1 MPDKRQP
8 EPWSGLEKL
17 FVKTGVTIH
26 PPCDEF
32 YEGGCM
38 LIGLARTSTGGQDH
52 ALQIDALTKAGCEK
66 IFVETA
72 SGMKTDRVE
81 LKKVLEF
88 VRDDVDVI
96 VVYSLSRLARSI
108 RHLLDLGE
116 ELQRRNIG
124 LKSLT
129 EAVDTT
135 TPQGRFLFSIL
146 AAMNQMEVELLRERT
161 RAGLMAA
168 RARGRVG
175 GRPRSLHVAKTLMAS
190 GEMTISQIA
199 AQVGVT
205 PSTLYRAMPGGR
217 SAVAP

>member
-1 MPDKRQP
+1 
-8 EPWSGLEKL
+8 
-17 FVKTGVTIH
+17 
-26 PPCDEF
+26 
-32 YEGGCM
+32 M

-66 IFVETA
+66 IFVETG

-88 VRDDVDVI
+88 ARDGMDVI

-116 ELQRRNIG
+116 ELQRRDIG

-161 RAGLMAA
+161 MAGLQAA
-168 RARGRVG
+168 RARGRIG
-175 GRPRSLHVAKTLMAS
+175 GRPRSLDATKLHVAKTLMAG
-190 GEMTISQIA
+190 GEMTVTQIA

-217 SAVAP
+217 SALAQ